1 MPAPTRVLDRYE
13 IIRPLGQGGFGSTW
27 LGRDLQLD
35 RPVVLK
41 VLRARGDADLKAYEL
56 FQREAAVLR
65 DLRHPGIPAIHAS
78 FRAPWDGAEAAMLV
92 MEYVEGSS
100 IERMIVDRRHFDT
113 EDVVN
118 LFVEALGLLDYLHT
132 RVPPVLHRDIKP
144 ANLIVRDDGSL
155 AFVDFG
161 AVRNVFHSAEE
172 SGSTIVGTY
181 GYMPYEQYMGQ
192 ASPASDLYALAATFL
207 HLLTGRLPADFLSA
221 AGRIEVPADL
231 PCGEPFRGVIARM
244 LSPAPSDRFPSA
256 RAARAALFGSGTAPR
271 ASTAAAVRTAPAAP
285 VAFTAWEPAPRR
297 FEGATRDRYNKV
309 AYNAWQLIDPESKH
323 PKPTV
328 IDRGLVTF
336 FSVLTIGILPMIV
349 MSRVRARRSRLKP
362 FFVNGL
368 PARAL
373 VLEMA
378 RETLEFGG
386 KLVRVRYE
394 FEADGARHRGSDWV
408 LPSIADKWE
417 IGDGIEVLY
426 LPEREYDSVIVST
439 T

>member
-1 MPAPTRVLDRYE
+1 MPVPTRVLDRYE

-27 LGRDLQLD
+27 LGQDLQLD
-35 RPVVLK
+35 RPVVIK
-41 VLRARGDADLKAYEL
+41 VLRARGDEALKAYEL

-65 DLRHPGIPAIHAS
+65 ELRHPGIPAIHAS
-78 FRAPWDGAEAAMLV
+78 FRAPWDGTEAAMLV
-92 MEYVEGSS
+92 MEYVEGRS
-100 IERMIVDRRHFDT
+100 IEAMIADRRHFDT

-144 ANLIVRDDGSL
+144 ANLIVRNEGSL

-161 AVRNVFHSAEE
+161 AVRNVFHTAVE

-207 HLLTGRLPADFLSA
+207 HLLTGRMPADFLSGE
-221 AGRIEVPADL
+221 GRIVVPPDL
-231 PCGEPFRGVIARM
+231 SCGEPFRGVLARM
-244 LSPAPSDRFPSA
+244 LSPAPSDRFQSA
-256 RAARAALFGSGTAPR
+256 KAARAALFGGGTASTAPV
-271 ASTAAAVRTAPAAP
+271 ASTAAAVGIAPAAL
-285 VAFTAWEPAPRR
+285 TTWEPTPRA
-297 FEGATRDRYNKV
+297 FHGATRDRYSTV
-309 AYNAWQLIDPESKH
+309 AYNLWQLIDPESKH
-323 PKPTV
+323 PKPTLL
-328 IDRGLVTF
+328 DRGLVTF

-349 MSRVRARRSRLKP
+349 LSRVRSRRSRLKP
-362 FFVNGL
+362 FFINGL
-368 PARAL
+368 PARAA

-394 FEADGARHRGSDWV
+394 FEADGARRRGSDWV
-408 LPSIADKWE
+408 LPSIADKWQ
-417 IGDGIEVLY
+417 IGDAIEVLY
-426 LPEREYDSVIVST
+426 LPERDYDSVIVST